1 MKTGILIEG
10 TLGDKFEEFI
20 AKVADRRKRSAMDL
34 VVCYNGA
41 YFRVEEKDTLETLN
55 EKYLKALANL
65 DVATSEAPTEAEEE
79 KKSSLK
85 DYDWEQARITAA
97 IGFVTVALGRA
108 GLTDD
113 PSGEAA
119 DAITTEAVK
128 YADILIDKLRS

>member
-10 TLGDKFEEFI
+10 TIGDKFEEFI

-34 VVCYNGA
+34 VVNYNGA

-65 DVATSEAPTEAEEE
+65 EATAETPNDV
-79 KKSSLK
+79 KKHEGALK
-85 DYDWEQARITAA
+85 ESDWESARITAA
-97 IGFVTVALGRA
+97 VGFVTVALGRT
-108 GLTDD
+108 GMIDD
-113 PSGEAA
+113 PSGETA

-128 YADILIDKLRS
+128 YADMLIEKLRG